1 MDNIIEI
8 GRRQRK
14 RIALHQT
21 LLRVA
26 RELFHER
33 GVGGTTMDDI
43 AESADVARQTVFN
56 HFPYKEALALEMAS
70 EGVGQ
75 IAERAHVLL
84 ESGVPAL
91 EVLELSANWM
101 LRTAVD
107 DPEIAGIVAREL
119 LHPDIERCCRASDNV
134 PIEQIFEAILTQ
146 AQEEGAL
153 REDLPLDVAAS
164 RLSLIVITLV
174 AQAGGVPADRLE
186 RNLSV
191 SFDMLFNGIIKRS
204 A

>member
-14 RIALHQT
+14 RQVLHDT
-21 LLRVA
+21 LLGVA
-26 RELFHER
+26 RELFRER
-33 GVGGTTMDDI
+33 GIGGTTMDDI

-56 HFPYKEALALEMAS
+56 HFPYKETLALEMAS
-70 EGVGQ
+70 EGVQQ
-75 IAERAHVLL
+75 IAQRAHVLL

-91 EVLELSANWM
+91 EVLERSAGWM
-101 LRTAVD
+101 LGTALGE
-107 DPEIAGIVAREL
+107 PEIARVVAHEL
-119 LHPDIERCCRASDNV
+119 LHSDTERSCRAADHV
-134 PIEQIFEAILTQ
+134 PVEQIFEAILAQ
-146 AQEEGAL
+146 AQEEGSL

-164 RLSLIVITLV
+164 RLTMVVIMLV
-174 AQAGGVPADRLE
+174 GQAGNVPSEVLN

>member
-14 RIALHQT
+14 RQALHDA
-21 LLRVA
+21 LLMVA

-33 GVGGTTMDDI
+33 GVSGTTMDDI
-43 AESADVARQTVFN
+43 ADSADVARQTVFN
-56 HFPYKEALALEMAS
+56 HFPYKEVFALEMAS
-70 EGVGQ
+70 DGMRQ
-75 IAERAHVLL
+75 IAQRAHALL

-91 EVLELSANWM
+91 EVLEASANWM
-101 LRTAVD
+101 LTTALQE
-107 DPEIAGIVAREL
+107 PEIAGIVAREL
-119 LHPDIERCCRASDNV
+119 LHSDLDRSCRAADHV
-134 PIEQIFEAILTQ
+134 PVERIFEAILAQ
-146 AQEEGAL
+146 AQEEGTL
-153 REDLPLDVAAS
+153 REDLPMDVAAS
-164 RLSLIVITLV
+164 RLSLVVTMLV
-174 AQAGGVPADRLE
+174 GQTASTPADVLR

>member
-14 RIALHQT
+14 RQVLHDAL
-21 LLRVA
+21 LNAA

-33 GVGGTTMDDI
+33 GFGGTTMDDI

-56 HFPYKEALALEMAS
+56 HFPYKEALALELAS
-70 EGVGQ
+70 EGVQ
-75 IAERAHVLL
+75 TVAQRAHALL

-91 EVLELSANWM
+91 EVLECSADWM
-101 LRTAVD
+101 LTSALEE
-107 DPEIAGIVAREL
+107 PEIARIVAHEL
-119 LHPDIERCCRASDNV
+119 FHSDTERSGRAADHV
-134 PIEQIFEAILTQ
+134 PVERIFEAVLAQ
-146 AQEEGAL
+146 AQEEGTL
-153 REDLPLDVAAS
+153 REDLPMDVAAS
-164 RLSLIVITLV
+164 RLSLVVIMLVGQAASMPAETLH
-174 AQAGGVPADRLE
+174 

>member
-1 MDNIIEI
+1 MDNIIDI

-14 RIALHQT
+14 RQALHDT
-21 LLRVA
+21 LLGAA

-33 GVGGTTMDDI
+33 GIGGTTMDDI

-56 HFPYKEALALEMAS
+56 HFPYKEMLVLEMAS
-70 EGVGQ
+70 DGVGQ
-75 IAERAHVLL
+75 IVERAHVLL
-84 ESGVPAL
+84 ESGVTAL
-91 EVLELSANWM
+91 EVLECSANWM
-101 LRTAVD
+101 LRTAVQE
-107 DPEIAGIVAREL
+107 PEIAGIVAREL
-119 LHPDIERCCRASDNV
+119 LHPDAERCCRAADNV
-134 PIEQIFEAILTQ
+134 PIEQIFEAILAQ

-164 RLSLIVITLV
+164 RLSLVVIMLIG
-174 AQAGGVPADRLE
+174 QAGSVPADILQ

>member
-14 RIALHQT
+14 RQALHES
-21 LLRVA
+21 LLLVA
-26 RELFHER
+26 RELFRER
-33 GVGGTTMDDI
+33 GVAGTTMEDI

-56 HFPYKEALALEMAS
+56 HFPYKETLALEMAS
-70 EGVGQ
+70 EGISQVAQ
-75 IAERAHVLL
+75 RAQALL

-91 EVLELSANWM
+91 EVLECSANWM
-101 LRTAVD
+101 LRTALD
-107 DPEIAGIVAREL
+107 EPEIAGIVAREL
-119 LHPDIERCCRASDNV
+119 LHSDAERNCRAAEHV
-134 PIEQIFEAILTQ
+134 PVERIFEAILAQ
-146 AQEEGAL
+146 AQEEGTL

-164 RLSLIVITLV
+164 RLSLVVIMLV
-174 AQAGGVPADRLE
+174 GQAGGTSPEVLH

-191 SFDMLFNGIIKRS
+191 SFDMVFNGIIKRS